1 MKDEPKKF
9 GDLLPPSVT
18 PEPSVY
24 RAPSLPS
31 LGRPVDKEGVEGD
44 DCTIVQQTRQFLP
57 QLLSDQRVP
66 HPKTETAAALSLFSL
81 IGDELGEPTTEGAMD
96 AYKTELIS
104 VGEEADHACCE
115 ICKMDRLLYKGVC
128 CEACG
133 AFYCRNTCWPK
144 HNCGVMNDWDGRI
157 VKVGDYLKYVDG
169 NQTLWTVV
177 SIPGSYVRIHAA
189 IGRRKDGRE
198 IPIKPRLMRLQ

>member
-1 MKDEPKKF
+1 MTDEPKKF

-31 LGRPVDKEGVEGD
+31 LGRPVDKEGAEGD
-44 DCTIVQQTRQFLP
+44 DCTIVEQTRQFLP
-57 QLLSDQRVP
+57 QLLSQQSLDFGNEPTADGALDAFRTEMSMATQELVDESRVF
-66 HPKTETAAALSLFSL
+66 AAL
-81 IGDELGEPTTEGAMD
+81 
-96 AYKTELIS
+96 
-104 VGEEADHACCE
+104 GEEADNASCEVCSKTRPLNQGICCE
-115 ICKMDRLLYKGVC
+115 S
-128 CEACG
+128 CG
-133 AFYCRNTCWPK
+133 AFYCRQVCWPK